1 MYYNQTQ
8 KTKLTFSTTSPV
20 QTALF
25 FLARS
30 QGTRGGAAPG
40 RTDRAATGMS
50 RALQVKRVVRVVG
63 GERVRVPEYAP
74 GAYRRRRR
82 GARHRT
88 AGRRRLRRQG
98 VSVLQS
104 LNVKL
109 KRIIDF
115 FKISSIYFLNI
126 QSVQMQNNPRRTNF

>member
-1 MYYNQTQ
+1 M
-8 KTKLTFSTTSPV
+8 

-30 QGTRGGAAPG
+30 QGTRGRAAPG

-63 GERVRVPEYAP
+63 GKGMRVPEYAP

-88 AGRRRLRRQG
+88 ASRRLRRQG

-109 KRIIDF
+109 K
-115 FKISSIYFLNI
+115 K
-126 QSVQMQNNPRRTNF
+126 